1 MNKDDIMRALY
12 FRKEAYFVDMFGK
25 VKSNITT
32 LYNDRNNCTSQKH
45 IEKWLAINDMLNV
58 AYYLNQSWYPDWENT
73 NQEKYTI
80 VLKNGKFEVQ
90 QIDIPSSIVY
100 FASPKLAE
108 QAIEILGEESLKI
121 IFL

>member
-1 MNKDDIMRALY
+1 MRALY

-58 AYYLNQSWYPDWENT
+58 AYYLNQSWYPEWENT

-100 FASPKLAE
+100 FASPQLAE

-121 IFL
+121 IIL